1 MKTFKSFLKEAAVR
15 GVNLKAL
22 KAEKDAYKKVGKL
35 FPNGKSLVA
44 PAGFDHGFPDFAYRT
59 TLKSGKV
66 IDVHFEYKQNAKAQ
80 MGSMRDWIFD
90 GQKFTSPDMSN
101 ESKQELIYMMNN
113 TPTAIANGKRLLK
126 GLQTHVSKDIKR
138 LYSGSLGIIKDKM
151 TRKFLIRQFMD
162 NMENYTIATVKG
174 DALGNKIVEHYKKKF
189 VANLERGSDAS
200 ILLMMLDDTVWI
212 VDTNKSI
219 TSAEQ
224 NEVAAQMGLTSFTQ
238 LKGLSANLECR
249 IQPRSTEDSKPK
261 PASIDVMANFRLS
274 GRPAGGG
281 KII

>member
-1 MKTFKSFLKEAAVR
+1 MR

-22 KAEKDAYKKVGKL
+22 NDEKDAYKKVGKL
-35 FPNGKSLVA
+35 FPNAKSLVE
-44 PAGFDHGFPDFAYRT
+44 PAGFDTGFPDFAYRT

-66 IDVHFEYKQNAKAQ
+66 IDVHFEFKQSANAP

-90 GQKFTSPDMSN
+90 GREFTTPDVSN

-113 TPTAIANGKRLLK
+113 TPTAITNGKRLLK

-174 DALGNKIVEHYKKKF
+174 DALGNKIIEHYKKKF
-189 VANLERGSDAS
+189 VVNLERGSDAS
-200 ILLMMLDDTVWI
+200 ILLMMLKDTVWI
-212 VDTNKSI
+212 VDTNKPI

-224 NEVAAQMGLTSFTQ
+224 NEVAAQLGLSSFTK
-238 LKGLSANLECR
+238 LKGLKANLECR
-249 IQPRSTEDSKPK
+249 IQPRSTEDEKPK
-261 PASIDVMANFRLS
+261 QASIDVMASFRLS

-281 KII
+281 KVI

>member
-1 MKTFKSFLKEAAVR
+1 
-15 GVNLKAL
+15 
-22 KAEKDAYKKVGKL
+22 
-35 FPNGKSLVA
+35 
-44 PAGFDHGFPDFAYRT
+44 
-59 TLKSGKV
+59 
-66 IDVHFEYKQNAKAQ
+66 
-80 MGSMRDWIFD
+80 MRDWIFD